1 MDANTRKNLE
11 DIGRSEYRA
20 IQALLAA
27 VDTAEQAEDDP
38 AQEAAQAAID
48 SSALSVEVRSGW
60 YNPTDFQP
68 KPEAASEYR
77 IMLAWG
83 GPAAR
88 IVGTLDI
95 HGQPE
100 TAALEVQD
108 WGTPWTEYTADDLE
122 LVGLHWI
129 DRKQDVLLR
138 YAQFFY
144 YGG

>member
-1 MDANTRKNLE
+1 MDTNTRANL
-11 DIGRSEYRA
+11 DAIGRSEYRA

-38 AQEAAQAAID
+38 AQEEAQAAID

-60 YNPTDFQP
+60 YMPGEDGYNDQP
-68 KPEAASEYR
+68 AEYR
-77 IMLAWG
+77 ILLSWG

-100 TAALEVQD
+100 SAVLEVQD
-108 WGTPWTEYTADDLE
+108 WGTPWT
-122 LVGLHWI
+122 G
-129 DRKQDVLLR
+129 
-138 YAQFFY
+138 YAQAEEAVLIRFASFFY

>member
-1 MDANTRKNLE
+1 MDTNTKRANDERANL
-11 DIGRSEYRA
+11 DAIGRSEYRA
-20 IQALLAA
+20 IQALLSA
-27 VDTAEQAEDDP
+27 VDTAQQSEDDP
-38 AQEAAQAAID
+38 AQEEAQAAID

-60 YNPTDFQP
+60 YSPSDFQP
-68 KPEAASEYR
+68 KPEAAAEYR
-77 IMLAWG
+77 ILLSWG

-100 TAALEVQD
+100 SAVLEVQD
-108 WGTPWTEYTADDLE
+108 WGTPWTEYAAEDPE
-122 LVGLHWI
+122 
-129 DRKQDVLLR
+129 VLLR

>member
-1 MDANTRKNLE
+1 MDANTRKNL
-11 DIGRSEYRA
+11 DAIGRSEYRA

-27 VDTAEQAEDDP
+27 YDAAVAAYDPRELGPRAPDKDRPIGAAED
-38 AQEAAQAAID
+38 AILE
-48 SSALSVEVRSGW
+48 SPLSVEVRSGW
-60 YNPTDFQP
+60 YTAPPAEDDADR
-68 KPEAASEYR
+68 AAEYR

-100 TAALEVQD
+100 SATLEVQD
-108 WGTPWTEYTADDLE
+108 WGTPWTEYTAEDPE
-122 LVGLHWI
+122 I
-129 DRKQDVLLR
+129 LLR

>member
-20 IQALLAA
+20 ILALVAAHGAA
-27 VDTAEQAEDDP
+27 VAAYDPRNAVGDDRPIAAAED
-38 AQEAAQAAID
+38 AIQE
-48 SSALSVEVRSGW
+48 SPLSVEVRSGW
-60 YNPTDFQP
+60 YNPSDFQP
-68 KPEAASEYR
+68 KPEAAAEYR

-88 IVGTLDI
+88 IVGGLDAY
-95 HGQPE
+95 GQPE
-100 TAALEVQD
+100 TATLEVQD
-108 WGTPWTEYTADDLE
+108 WGTPWTEYAAEDPE
-122 LVGLHWI
+122 
-129 DRKQDVLLR
+129 VLLR